1 MHKFIVKWLK
11 YFVFAGVFSFFINL
25 LYLTFPIYMLS
36 IYDRVLVSYSMPTL
50 MTITAAALFALFILG
65 LLDFL
70 RSRLLVMAGVDMDKS
85 LSRQVLAEMLK
96 DACRIQKLGYNQG
109 LRDVNMLRNY
119 FGGNAIFAIFD
130 IPWTPI
136 YLLFIYLLHPIMG
149 AVATGGAVL
158 IVILGLSQ
166 ELLTKKRLGQANAAN
181 AQAGGF
187 INISLKNSE
196 LVGAMGMLPGIIRHW
211 QKSNDQVIELQTR
224 ASRYAGSLQSMTK
237 VLRLSMQVIIYGVGA
252 YLTLKNEC
260 TAGIMISSSIIMG
273 RALGPV
279 EQGMATW
286 KQTVEAR
293 GAYTRLNALI
303 KAADSEKPM
312 SLPDPKGNL
321 LVEGATLAVQG
332 RYLLRNI
339 TFNLARGESMGL
351 IGPSAAGKTTLCRVL
366 LGLWPS
372 MGGKVRMDG
381 ADVFQW
387 DQEHLGRFIG
397 YLPQD
402 VEMFP
407 GTVSEN
413 IARMGEPDSDQVVA
427 AAKKA
432 GVHDMILHLPEGYD
446 TAIGAGGVA
455 LSGGQRQRV
464 GLARALYGTPR
475 FVVLDEPNSS
485 LDDAGEKALMLTLG
499 ILKQEEVT
507 TIVVTHK
514 PAILANVDKIL
525 MLQMGQIA
533 RFGPRQEVF
542 QALMGQAQQQA
553 VKPAPSLNQ
562 KPAKA
567 E

>member
-1 MHKFIVKWLK
+1 MRKFLIKWLK

-50 MTITAAALFALFILG
+50 ITITAAALFALVILG
-65 LLDFL
+65 LLDFV

-85 LSRQVLAEMLK
+85 LSRPVLGEMLR
-96 DACRIQKLGYNQG
+96 DACRIQKLGYGQG

-136 YLLFIYLLHPIMG
+136 YLLFIYFLHPIMG
-149 AVATGGAVL
+149 AVATAGAVA
-158 IVILGLSQ
+158 IVILGLCQ
-166 ELLTKKRLGQANAAN
+166 ELFTKKRLGMANMAN
-181 AQAGGF
+181 AQSGGF
-187 INISLKNSE
+187 VNISLKNSE
-196 LVGAMGMLPGIIRHW
+196 VVGAMGMFPGIVRHW
-211 QKSNDQVIELQTR
+211 QKTNDEVIELQTR
-224 ASRYAGSLQSMTK
+224 ASRYAGSIQSMTK

-303 KAADSEKPM
+303 KTAESEKPM
-312 SLPDPKGNL
+312 QLPDPMGNL
-321 LVEGATLAVQG
+321 LVEGATLAIQG

-339 TFNLARGESMGL
+339 TFNLARGESLGL

-381 ADVFQW
+381 ADMFQW
-387 DQEHLGRFIG
+387 DQEHLGQFIG

-407 GTVSEN
+407 GTVSDN
-413 IARMGEPDSDQVVA
+413 IARMGEPDPEQVIA

-432 GVHDMILHLPEGYD
+432 GVHEMILHLPEGYD
-446 TAIGAGGVA
+446 TQIGNAGVA

-464 GLARALYGTPR
+464 GIARALYGTPR
-475 FVVLDEPNSS
+475 FVVLDEPNSN
-485 LDDAGEKALMLTLG
+485 LDDAGEKALMMTLG
-499 ILKQEEVT
+499 ILKQQEVT

-525 MLQMGQIA
+525 MLQLGQIA

-542 QALMGQAQQQA
+542 QALMGQAQQPVA
-553 VKPAPSLNQ
+553 SAAPSLNQ
-562 KPAKA
+562 RPTKA